1 MSLIRWNPYDE
12 MRQTMDRMMAQMQS
26 MMEWP
31 FIRANGTTQVN
42 SLAVDMTSDDKQI
55 TVRAAVPG
63 FNEEDISVDV
73 RGNMLTISA
82 ETKAE
87 REDHNASWYL
97 REMRYGKFMRSV
109 QLPEEVVADK
119 AEATLEN
126 GILTVTLPKQR
137 PSAVQRIAIKAR
149 NLLKGGKKD

>member
-1 MSLIRWNPYDE
+1 MSLIRWNPYDD

-26 MMEWP
+26 MMEMP
-31 FIRANGTTQVN
+31 FIRWNGSTVN

-55 TVRAAVPG
+55 TVRAALPG
-63 FNEEDISVDV
+63 FNEDEVSVDV

-87 REDHNASWYL
+87 REDHNANWYM

-109 QLPEEVVADK
+109 ALPEDVVADK

-126 GILTVTLPKQR
+126 GILTVNLPKQR
-137 PSAVQRIAIKAR
+137 PSPVQRIAIKAR
-149 NLLKGGKKD
+149 NLLRGGKKD